1 MKEAL
6 LVAAGGAAGALLRYF
21 MVLLFARFQVSSL
34 FAIWVVNVSGSFALG
49 LLLSLALS
57 RTAIPQSMQLLA
69 GVGFLGSY
77 TTFSTLMW
85 DTFSLSQ
92 TGSVPMALLNLGASF
107 TIGLIA
113 VGLGFLVGRAW

>member
-107 TIGLIA
+107 TIGLVA
-113 VGLGFLVGRAW
+113 VWLGFLVGRAW